1 MLLEKYVVWLKKWG
15 LSIGAL
21 ALLGLPSIASAAAGV
36 PLSAGD
42 TGFVMLSSALVML
55 MTPGLGM
62 FYGGM
67 VREKNVLGTIMQS
80 FIALGLIS
88 LQWVLFGYSLAFG
101 ADHWGVIGGFN
112 FFGMA
117 GVGQVANADYAATIP
132 HQAFMIYQSM
142 FAVITPALIS
152 GALAERVKFSSFL
165 VFMLLWSTLI
175 YDPIAHW
182 VWGVGGWLR
191 TLGALDFAGGTVVHI
206 ASGSAALV
214 IALYLGPRRGYPKAS
229 IMPHNMTMVLTGTA
243 LLWFGWFGFNAGSAL
258 GANGLAVS
266 AFMVTNISA
275 AAGMISWC
283 AVEWIVRKKPT
294 ALGAAS
300 GAVAGLVAITPAS
313 GFVGPMEAI
322 IIGLLVSPICFSA
335 ILLKG
340 KLGYDDSLDAF
351 GVHGVGGTWGAIATG
366 LFASLSVN
374 AAGANGFFY
383 GNPKLLLIQII
394 AVLATAAF
402 SMVGTFILVK
412 IVDAIFVMRVPDY
425 EELVGLDLTQHGES
439 GYHM

>member
-1 MLLEKYVVWLKKWG
+1 
-15 LSIGAL
+15 
-21 ALLGLPSIASAAAGV
+21 
-36 PLSAGD
+36 
-42 TGFVMLSSALVML
+42 
-55 MTPGLGM
+55 
-62 FYGGM
+62 M
-67 VREKNVLGTIMQS
+67 V
-80 FIALGLIS
+80 
-88 LQWVLFGYSLAFG
+88 
-101 ADHWGVIGGFN
+101 
-112 FFGMA
+112 
-117 GVGQVANADYAATIP
+117 
-132 HQAFMIYQSM
+132 
-142 FAVITPALIS
+142 
-152 GALAERVKFSSFL
+152 
-165 VFMLLWSTLI
+165 LWSTLI

-191 TLGALDFAGGTVVHI
+191 NLGALDFAGGTVVHI

-214 IALYLGPRRGYPKAS
+214 MALYLGPRRGYPKAS
-229 IMPHNMTMVLTGTA
+229 IVPHNMTMVLTGTA

-258 GANGLAVS
+258 GAGGLAVS

-275 AAGMISWC
+275 AAGMLSWC
-283 AVEWIVRKKPT
+283 VVEWIVRKKPT

-313 GFVGPMEAI
+313 GFVGPMDAI
-322 IIGLLVSPICFSA
+322 IIGLLVSPICFYA

-374 AAGANGFFY
+374 AAGANGLFY
-383 GNPKLLLIQII
+383 GNSKLLLIQII

-402 SMVGTFILVK
+402 SMVGTYVLVK
-412 IVDAIFVMRVPDY
+412 IVDAVFGMRVPDY

>member
-191 TLGALDFAGGTVVHI
+191 TLRRPGFCGGDGGTHCVGIGRPGHSPLSWP
-206 ASGSAALV
+206 A
-214 IALYLGPRRGYPKAS
+214 PR
-229 IMPHNMTMVLTGTA
+229 
-243 LLWFGWFGFNAGSAL
+243 
-258 GANGLAVS
+258 
-266 AFMVTNISA
+266 
-275 AAGMISWC
+275 
-283 AVEWIVRKKPT
+283 
-294 ALGAAS
+294 
-300 GAVAGLVAITPAS
+300 
-313 GFVGPMEAI
+313 
-322 IIGLLVSPICFSA
+322 
-335 ILLKG
+335 
-340 KLGYDDSLDAF
+340 
-351 GVHGVGGTWGAIATG
+351 
-366 LFASLSVN
+366 LSQSFHY
-374 AAGANGFFY
+374 A
-383 GNPKLLLIQII
+383 P
-394 AVLATAAF
+394 
-402 SMVGTFILVK
+402 
-412 IVDAIFVMRVPDY
+412 
-425 EELVGLDLTQHGES
+425 
-439 GYHM
+439 